1 MQAQAAQEPALIN
14 TTIASPHVRI
24 IGDNVAIVSY
34 VRLIQRIGKD
44 GAPHT
49 KSVEETRVWEKKDG
63 SWKHV
68 HFHRSMPA
76 EANK

>member
-1 MQAQAAQEPALIN
+1 MIN
-14 TTIASPHVRI
+14 TTMASPHVRL
-24 IGDNVAIVSY
+24 IGANVGIVSY

-44 GAPHT
+44 GAPQT
-49 KSVEETRVWEKKDG
+49 KSTEETRVWEKKDG
-63 SWKHV
+63 QWKNV